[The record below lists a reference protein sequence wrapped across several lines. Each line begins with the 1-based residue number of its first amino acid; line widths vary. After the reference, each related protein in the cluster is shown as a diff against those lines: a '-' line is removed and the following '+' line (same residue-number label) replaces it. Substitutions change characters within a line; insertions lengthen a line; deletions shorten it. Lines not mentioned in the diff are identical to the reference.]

1 MTVKNLTLKTLQIID
16 GVNLL
21 TRHKYIYGQEPHTTN
36 IKGRYDG

>member
-21 TRHKYIYGQEPHTTN
+21 TSNKYIYGQRSHTKN
-36 IKGRYDG
+36 VKEISHG

>member
-21 TRHKYIYGQEPHTTN
+21 TRNKYIYGQGSHTAN
-36 IKGRYDG
+36 FKGLQ

>member
-21 TRHKYIYGQEPHTTN
+21 TRNKYIYGQGSHTKN
-36 IKGRYDG
+36 IKGLQ